1 MPPSLFLL
9 LGLAAL
15 LLIAVLRFVR
25 PRSSWSAFH
34 AGALVRAERTRRET
48 ERATEAISSAE
59 ALLPLRAL
67 LREPIVPSGVEL
79 HELDA
84 GAEEVRVLVT
94 SPQASLMLR
103 LTHSPYR
110 RADHFPAPP
119 AGLWLLSIRDA
130 VDAAPRPEAS
140 SPDAE
145 YMEETFDDL
154 AACAARL
161 QTLVADPSSAR
172 RSLHAPSD

>member
-48 ERATEAISSAE
+48 ERATEAISGAE

-67 LREPIVPSGVEL
+67 LRLSLIHISEP
-79 HELDA
+79 
-84 GAEEVRVLVT
+84 T
-94 SPQASLMLR
+94 
-103 LTHSPYR
+103 
-110 RADHFPAPP
+110 
-119 AGLWLLSIRDA
+119 
-130 VDAAPRPEAS
+130 RP
-140 SPDAE
+140 
-145 YMEETFDDL
+145 
-154 AACAARL
+154 
-161 QTLVADPSSAR
+161 
-172 RSLHAPSD
+172 